1 MTVGSDQGSSGRHWL
16 LAALLD
22 ELPYAAIIVLG
33 LIGISWTSLSRTGTT
48 TYWVILTPV
57 LAIICIVDGWR
68 RTVSGQR
75 IAMAIT
81 QVLQWAAV
89 LAAMWLMQVSD
100 ENAVLNSNETGLML
114 LTLLAL
120 GVFVSGLNLRS
131 WKLCVTGA
139 FLGVCVP
146 VAAWVEHAALLL
158 LLVGLTL
165 IALWGALLVVFRAQ
179 GPARGIGF
187 GVRANL

>member
-1 MTVGSDQGSSGRHWL
+1 MTAGSDRGSSGRHWL

-22 ELPYAAIIVLG
+22 ELPYAAIIALG
-33 LIGISWTSLSRTGTT
+33 LIGISWTSISRTGTT
-48 TYWVILTPV
+48 TYWVILTPI
-57 LAIICIVDGWR
+57 LALICIVAGWR
-68 RTVSGQR
+68 HTVSGQR

-81 QVLQWAAV
+81 QVFQWAAV

-165 IALWGALLVVFRAQ
+165 IALGALYWWYS
-179 GPARGIGF
+179 ARRGGRE
-187 GVRANL
+187 GSVSV

>member
-1 MTVGSDQGSSGRHWL
+1 MTTGSDRGSSGRHWL

-22 ELPYAAIIVLG
+22 ELPYAAIIALG
-33 LIGISWTSLSRTGTT
+33 LIGISWTSISRTGTT
-48 TYWVILTPV
+48 TYWVILTPI
-57 LAIICIVDGWR
+57 LALICIVAGWR
-68 RTVSGQR
+68 HTVSGQR

-81 QVLQWAAV
+81 QVFQWAAV

-120 GVFVSGLNLRS
+120 GVFVSELNLRA

-165 IALWGALLVVFRAQ
+165 IALGALYWWYS
-179 GPARGIGF
+179 ARGREGS
-187 GVRANL
+187 VSA